1 MTTHSPPRVPAS
13 LPRSLRFAL
22 AVVLLFGSFSSAR
35 ASDAGR
41 LCTIATAN
49 LRPDGSAAPP
59 GDVVEV
65 SIMLAPGIKDARVE
79 VEAFLVT
86 GEGNADQAPVDGKTG
101 KYRRASGAF
110 MATSVLAKDGVPEDP
125 EAPSGPDAKPTRDT
139 TGASGFERR
148 IVVPFKELDIP
159 IGEHQFGYA
168 VLLIADDELVDIRPL
183 PLSRLT
189 VTDGVREVMDSARTI
204 TRNVPEQEMRDFLVV
219 DGEDV
224 KQQSVAITIQRPVMQ
239 ELTSERSVTIP
250 GEFSRERMFGADGM
264 PSDDNA
270 FKPSDKRT
278 IFFATNR
285 KEKEPLGKAG
295 VRFANESIAPEE
307 TMLYGAYQVSVPL
320 GVHEMGHVDQ
330 PKRRWGFWTES
341 PDPKKHFLVLD
352 DDPASARRLS
362 LEEFSKRLDASDT
375 LVYVHGFNN
384 SFNDA
389 MVRAA
394 QLQHDLRFP
403 GNMTVF
409 SWPSAGNTALAFD
422 FANNWPQI
430 SLAYDY
436 DKEQATLSAPF
447 LARAL
452 EQVIAATERKNPR
465 GRVHVIAHSMG
476 NYVLLNAL
484 THLSAAMAG
493 RPASGNRLG
502 EVILAAPDVT
512 AGDFLNLQQDLFAVS
527 DRVTLYCSPE
537 DNALLASQKRNEDKP
552 VGLQVVVLKGKP
564 MDTIWAKGFSEA
576 FYDFNDSHS
585 YFGNA
590 RAMLIDVR
598 YLVNKHASPAE
609 RHPPLSVPQPA
620 PKVIG
625 AFYWEIAP

>member
-1 MTTHSPPRVPAS
+1 LSAS
-13 LPRSLRFAL
+13 AQ
-22 AVVLLFGSFSSAR
+22 

-49 LRPDGSAAPP
+49 LLAEGSAAPP

-86 GEGNADQAPVDGKTG
+86 GEGNADQAPVDGKTD

-110 MATSVLAKDGVPEDP
+110 VATSMLAKDGIPEDP
-125 EAPSGPDAKPTRDT
+125 KVSSEPDAKPARDT

-168 VLLIADDELVDIRPL
+168 VLLIADGELVDVLPL

-189 VTDGVREVMDSARTI
+189 VTDGVRKIMEPARTI
-204 TRNVPEQEMRDFLVV
+204 TRNVPEQEMRDFLVI
-219 DGEDV
+219 DGDKVTQE
-224 KQQSVAITIQRPVMQ
+224 SVAVTIQRPVMA

-250 GEFSRERMFGADGM
+250 GEFRREQVFGADGL

-278 IFFATNR
+278 IFFVTNR
-285 KEKEPLGKAG
+285 KEKEPLGKAA
-295 VRFANESIAPEE
+295 VRFANQSIAPGEA
-307 TMLYGAYQVSVPL
+307 MLYGAYEVSVPQ
-320 GVHEMGHVDQ
+320 VVRDMGHLNQ
-330 PKRRWGFWTES
+330 PERRWGFWTES

-352 DDPASARRLS
+352 DDPASTPRLS

-394 QLQHDLRFP
+394 QLQHDLQFP

-409 SWPSAGNTALAFD
+409 SWPSAGTDKLTFD
-422 FANNWPQI
+422 FTNESQRIAF
-430 SLAYDY
+430 AYDY
-436 DKEQATLSAPF
+436 DKQQATASAPF
-447 LARAL
+447 LAKAL
-452 EQVIAATERKNPR
+452 EQVIAAAERKNPR

-484 THLSAAMAG
+484 TNLVAAMAD
-493 RPASGNRLG
+493 RPAPRSRLG
-502 EVILAAPDVT
+502 EVVLAAPDVT
-512 AGDFLNLQQDLFAVS
+512 AGDFLLLQDDLFAVS

-537 DNALLASQKRNEDKP
+537 DNALTASRLRNLDKP
-552 VGLQVVVLKGKP
+552 VGLQVIVLKGKR
-564 MDTIWAKGFSEA
+564 MDTIWAKDFSEA

-585 YFGNA
+585 YFGNT
-590 RAMLIDVR
+590 RALLTDLR
-598 YLVNKHASPAE
+598 YLLNRHSPPAE
-609 RHPPLSVPQPA
+609 RRPPLGDRQPA

>member
-1 MTTHSPPRVPAS
+1 MNAHLTSTVPTS
-13 LPRSLRFAL
+13 VPRSLRFSL
-22 AVVLLFGSFSSAR
+22 AVVLLLGLSASAQ

-49 LRPDGSAAPP
+49 LLGDGSAAPP

-86 GEGNADQAPVDGKTG
+86 GEGNADQAPVDGKTD

-110 MATSVLAKDGVPEDP
+110 VATSVLAKDGIPEDP
-125 EAPSGPDAKPTRDT
+125 KVLSEPDATPARDT

-168 VLLIADDELVDIRPL
+168 VLLIADGEIVDVLPL

-189 VTDGVREVMDSARTI
+189 VNDGVRKVMDSTRAI
-204 TRNVPEQEMRDFLVV
+204 TRNVPEQEMRDFLVI
-219 DGEDV
+219 DGDKVTQESIAV
-224 KQQSVAITIQRPVMQ
+224 TIQRPVMA

-250 GEFSRERMFGADGM
+250 GEFRREQVFGADGL

-278 IFFATNR
+278 IFFVTNR
-285 KEKEPLGKAG
+285 KEKEPLGKAA
-295 VRFANESIAPEE
+295 VRFANQSIAPGEA
-307 TMLYGAYQVSVPL
+307 MLYGAYQVSVPQ
-320 GVHEMGHVDQ
+320 VVREMGHLNQ
-330 PKRRWGFWTES
+330 PERRWGFWTES

-352 DDPASARRLS
+352 DDPASTPRLS
-362 LEEFSKRLDASDT
+362 LDEFTKRLDASDT

-409 SWPSAGNTALAFD
+409 SWPSAGNTALTFD

-430 SLAYDY
+430 NLAYDY
-436 DKEQATLSAPF
+436 DKQQATLSAPF
-447 LARAL
+447 LAKAL
-452 EQVIAATERKNPR
+452 EHIIVATKQKNPR
-465 GRVHVIAHSMG
+465 GKVHVIAHSMG
-476 NYVLLNAL
+476 NYVLLRAL
-484 THLSAAMAG
+484 PHLAAAMAD
-493 RPASGNRLG
+493 RPATDSRLG

-512 AGDFLNLQQDLFAVS
+512 GREFGIFEADLFTTS
-527 DRVTLYCSPE
+527 ERVTLYCSPE
-537 DNALLASQKRNEDKP
+537 DNALVASQRHSNDKP
-552 VGLQVVVLKGKP
+552 VGLQIFVLKGKP
-564 MDTIWAKGFSEA
+564 MDTVWAQGFSEA

-590 RAMLIDVR
+590 AALLTDIR
-598 YLVNKHASPAE
+598 YVVNGHEPPSK
-609 RHPPLSVPQPA
+609 RNPPLGVRQSVPELFN
-620 PKVIG
+620 